1 MQMKVKLLIMLTGMC
16 LFFIS
21 CSSNQKQSSEQQQ
34 QNITEQQTQ
43 NEMKEGLNNS
53 EIEMERDTTPSK
65 NQ

>member
-1 MQMKVKLLIMLTGMC
+1 MS
-16 LFFIS
+16 LFFVS

-34 QNITEQQTQ
+34 QNITERQTQ